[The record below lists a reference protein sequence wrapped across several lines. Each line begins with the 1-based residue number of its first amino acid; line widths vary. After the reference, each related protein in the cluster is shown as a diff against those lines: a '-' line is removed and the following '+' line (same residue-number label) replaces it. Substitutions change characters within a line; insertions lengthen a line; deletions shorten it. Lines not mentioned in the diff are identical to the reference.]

1 MPVYSCPK
9 GHSSTE
15 GDFCSECGAKINGAN
30 NGSHVPPPT
39 SPIKGACPDCKS
51 PRPSDATVFCE
62 VCGYNYQTGG
72 HGEIPIDPL
81 PPPPEPEPAP
91 TPVPAPSAP
100 TWTVVA
106 SADPSLKEQGSPDP
120 PSGLRPLFFTIDKD
134 TCLIGRKS
142 EPRGIFPEISL
153 DFDSAVSHR
162 HALLTRT
169 GNATLLLR
177 DVGSSNGTRVNG
189 ADIPPM
195 TDFPV
200 REGDRITLGHWT
212 CLKIERAK

>member
-9 GHSSTE
+9 GHSSAE
-15 GDFCSECGAKINGAN
+15 EDFCSECGAKINGAK
-30 NGSHVPPPT
+30 NGVAASA
-39 SPIKGACPDCKS
+39 SPASSVRDTCPDCKS
-51 PRPSDATVFCE
+51 PRFSDAAVFCE
-62 VCGYNYQTGG
+62 VCGYNYHTGG
-72 HGEIPIDPL
+72 HGEIPVAAAEPE
-81 PPPPEPEPAP
+81 PQPEPE
-91 TPVPAPSAP
+91 PVPAPSVSG
-100 TWTVVA
+100 WTVAA

-120 PSGLRPLFFTIDKD
+120 PPDLGTLFFAVDKD
-134 TCLIGRKS
+134 TFLIGRRS
-142 EPRGIFPEISL
+142 EARGVLPEIPL

-169 GNATLLLR
+169 ANGTLLLR